1 LSTICTLTPFSG
13 GEDWLYYQD
22 VTQQSQQRVTAD
34 QVTFGMV
41 GNEFVNLN
49 TRSETFVTVQRP
61 LVLWNFAI
69 SFRADGSGDLR
80 ATGMTRGQT
89 GPGDWKV
96 VPAP

>member
-1 LSTICTLTPFSG
+1 
-13 GEDWLYYQD
+13 
-22 VTQQSQQRVTAD
+22 
-34 QVTFGMV
+34 MV

-69 SFRADGSGDLR
+69 GFRADGSGDLR
-80 ATGMTRGQT
+80 ATGMTSGQT
-89 GPGDWKV
+89 GPGEWKV